1 MTYNPNRVLQP
12 MKCTN
17 TKKGREHDHDPQF
30 MLISWYEALDA
41 IGARSLFATLNASR
55 TPPTQ
60 V

>member
-17 TKKGREHDHDPQF
+17 TKKGREHDPQF
-30 MLISWYEALDA
+30 VPISWYETLDA
-41 IGARSLFATLNASR
+41 IGARSLFATLNAPR